1 MSGRSLDT
9 DLLIFRSLFA
19 IDSNTNLPVPSQ
31 YILSTDGRGG
41 LTWQDTFTNIN
52 SVAPSIGYLP
62 STIYNFSNSIISLQS
77 LIQNAG
83 IPGSITGPQLT
94 STTDGLGLVGYVS
107 SSALEST
114 IQGLGN
120 LGYVSTS
127 GVQQIVTNSM
137 NNLFQIF
144 GASTNIGLGNM
155 GYVSTSQLT
164 STVRGLSNIGFVT
177 NPSLASTVGSLGSL
191 GYVSSLSLQS
201 TFTSV
206 RNIVR
211 LASQSTIAGLGTYGY
226 VSSLSLQST
235 TASLLRVVQVNAAG
249 SLIINSGA
257 NVYVSTLG
265 NIAYTSNFYNSSI
278 TYKGTNG
285 MTTAS
290 TTSNDFFFSSGSLQ
304 LQAFSNYINSNTQI
318 TADVYPNFI
327 FCAGFPRNV
336 PNTVTMPISTFLS
349 YQGSPILT
357 TTNNSLLVLNSFTD
371 GMSNFFQAPIR
382 MRFSGSQLAAS
393 PSNYLEEYVLHHRI
407 PRAFATGL
415 TPGLANSNIQVYM
428 ASTNSVFL
436 TVQNTLV

>member
-31 YILSTDGRGG
+31 YILSTDGQGG
-41 LTWQDTFTNIN
+41 LTWQDTFTNIKN
-52 SVAPSIGYLP
+52 VSPSMGYLP
-62 STIYNFSNSIISLQS
+62 STINSFSNSITILQTLVS
-77 LIQNAG
+77 TSAL
-83 IPGSITGPQLT
+83 PGAVTGPLIF
-94 STTDGLGLVGYVS
+94 STVDGLGSIGYVS
-107 SSALEST
+107 TSAIQST

-137 NNLFQIF
+137 NNLLQIF
-144 GASTNIGLGNM
+144 GASTNIGLGNL
-155 GYVSTSQLT
+155 GYLSTSQLA
-164 STVRGLSNIGFVT
+164 STVSGLSNIGFVT
-177 NPSLASTVGSLGSL
+177 NPSLASTIASLGTV
-191 GYVSSLSLQS
+191 GYLSSLSLQS

-211 LASQSTIAGLGTYGY
+211 YAQQSTITGLGSYGY

-235 TASLLRVVQVNAAG
+235 TASLLRIVQVNAAG
-249 SLIINSGA
+249 SLVINSGA
-257 NVYVSTLG
+257 NVYVTNLG
-265 NIAYTSNFYNSSI
+265 NISYTSNFYNSSI
-278 TYKGTNG
+278 TYRGTNG
-285 MTTAS
+285 ITTAS
-290 TTSNDFFFSSGSLQ
+290 TTSNDFFFSTAQLQ
-304 LQAFSNYINSNTQI
+304 LELFSNYINSNSQI
-318 TADVYPNFI
+318 TADIYPNFI

-336 PNTVTMPISTFLS
+336 ANTVTMPMSTFLS
-349 YQGSPILT
+349 YQGIPLLT
-357 TTNNSLLVLNSFTD
+357 TTNNSLLVMNSFTD

-407 PRAFATGL
+407 PNAFATGL
-415 TPGLANSNIQVYM
+415 TPGLANSNIQIYM

-436 TVQNTLV
+436 TIQNTLV